1 METFLG
7 NGVLIAEG
15 ADHRRQRK
23 ILNPSFSQAAVRD
36 QVPMFLD
43 KAYDLKDKF
52 MSLVNDASVEASP
65 TPATKEDTVP
75 GTRKIDVMRYLAQA
89 TLDVIGLAGFNYD
102 FRSLS
107 TTEGENE
114 LAEAYRNMFQATQSI
129 DTFAIMQAFIKP
141 LRWIVSPFNPCLGTS
156 LYDALTLAA
165 KRQNQEDSRKSTH
178 HRKDR
183 QSRSSHTSR
192 SGIGLC

>member
-1 METFLG
+1 
-7 NGVLIAEG
+7 
-15 ADHRRQRK
+15 
-23 ILNPSFSQAAVRD
+23 
-36 QVPMFLD
+36 MFLD

-141 LRWIVSPFNPCLGTS
+141 LRWIVSPLSP
-156 LYDALTLAA
+156 A
-165 KRQNQEDSRKSTH
+165 QECSV
-178 HRKDR
+178 
-183 QSRSSHTSR
+183 
-192 SGIGLC
+192 